1 MLSGSRETQLLHWA
15 QNLLIHEQ
23 GLTKAIPVWGREVKQ
38 TKQKKQG
45 KGKTEV

>member
-23 GLTKAIPVWGREVKQ
+23 GLTKAIPVWGRENKLN
-38 TKQKKQG
+38 KKKQG